1 MKAFYLIH
9 AAIVLEVVL
18 VIFAVLKLYDVI
30 LEIKALEKKI
40 KVKTALKVTQIQA
53 FREKIQNFNKKC
65 EEKLNYTHNTFDFT
79 INIVKKLAMQG
90 VLRKFFFPKKGF
102 FAKILDY
109 KATIFWFL
117 LSFFFFRNKKA

>member
-9 AAIVLEVVL
+9 AAMVLEVVL
-18 VIFAVLKLYDVI
+18 VILSVLKLYDFI
-30 LEIKALEKKI
+30 LKIKALERKI
-40 KVKTALKVTQIQA
+40 KVKTALKVNEIQL
-53 FREKIQNFNKKC
+53 FREKIQNFNQKC
-65 EEKLNYTHNTFDFT
+65 EEKMNYAHNIFDFT
-79 INIVKKLAMQG
+79 VNIVKKLAMQG
-90 VLRKFFFPKKGF
+90 VLAKFYFPKKGF